1 MELFKKRETVIQNI
15 AYMAIMSAINII
27 FVLLSNLLPVLLF
40 LLILILPLTSTIVTL
55 YCKKRYYPIYAIVT
69 LGLCLAVAGA
79 FSIFDAL
86 VYVLPSL
93 IVGFVFGI
101 SFEKKMPAILIIVGG
116 ADVQFCLTYLTYLIF
131 TKIITNFDVM
141 YGIIKIFGMSD
152 FPYLEAFLLI
162 FVYIISLIQIVLSY
176 IFIKIQINKFGI
188 DINLGC
194 KRRYLLYSVT
204 ILCSGLGVLSYFY
217 FPNWT
222 IVFTLI
228 PLPIY
233 VYEVT
238 QLILKR
244 RVLNYVLVVIA
255 HFAFIFLFA
264 FLYKFVSA
272 PNQLVLL
279 VTLTGLVTI
288 IDFFDNYCFIQESN
302 NLK

>member
-55 YCKKRYYPIYAIVT
+55 YCKKHYAIVT

-116 ADVQFCLTYLTYLIF
+116 AVVQFCLTHLTYFIF

-141 YGIIKIFGMSD
+141 YGIIKLFGMSD
-152 FPYLEAFLLI
+152 FPYLAELLLI

-176 IFIKIQINKFGI
+176 IFIKIQIYKFGI

-194 KRRYLLYSVT
+194 KHRYLLYSVT

-222 IVFTLI
+222 IVFTLVPI
-228 PLPIY
+228 PIY

-244 RVLNYVLVVIA
+244 RVLNYILVVIA

-279 VTLTGLVTI
+279 IALTGLVTI
-288 IDFFDNYCFIQESN
+288 IDFLDNYCFIQESN